1 MIDTQIRIV
10 CVGYLSPNGNRVKI
24 VPELVWTGEIPADHP
39 RLLTDAE
46 CAAEADD
53 LEDYLADVEFWQRGG
68 W

>member
-1 MIDTQIRIV
+1 MTDTQIRIV
-10 CVGYLSPNGNRVKI
+10 CVGKLSPNGNQVKI
-24 VPELVWTGEIPADHP
+24 VPEAVWTGEIPADHP

-53 LEDYLADVEFWQRGG
+53 LEDDILDREDWARGG